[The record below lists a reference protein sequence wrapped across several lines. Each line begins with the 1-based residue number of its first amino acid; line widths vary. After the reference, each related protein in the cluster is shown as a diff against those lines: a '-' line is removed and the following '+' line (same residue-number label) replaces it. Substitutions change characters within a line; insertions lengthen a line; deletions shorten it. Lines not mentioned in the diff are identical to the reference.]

1 MADLKTIDKIAE
13 EIKKIRGVDLPL
25 ICIKIIIL
33 SYLMYCV
40 NTYDVKYKNEDG
52 QTMRLNSGCIVLC
65 QKGSGKS
72 RTLKVLKNIFCSVE
86 KERQHRYETTKKIKV
101 ERMASSMIPITPE
114 QKKDIEKFYE
124 LCGKEVVSVFDDPIT
139 SKGLCETYAQCKQY
153 RVNNLLFT
161 IDEAG
166 DRLFRDAFSK
176 DPSISAREFVQAINQ
191 LFDGYCGMGKSKT
204 SKTEG
209 ITSQYDVGAN
219 FIFVS
224 TAEFL
229 KDWQVQQRYQSSFE
243 GGIARRLLYV
253 NCPPIDKLH
262 ANRKRYFPN
271 FEQFVPIAN
280 EVFENGIKN
289 KEIKVSEELWAILEQ
304 EGAGC
309 GITIDDEFLLLLFCC
324 VLTVWTGDEEILPVH
339 WNYMVKTYKDMKN
352 ITMTV
357 VQEDTTNYDKVCVFM
372 REWFEKNSSEK
383 KMPKALIK
391 DFCIRNRLCYENQ
404 YKKWFENL
412 CKDFSSTKVCK
423 YIIESNQIYAWLEEN
438 FAYVGQ

>member
-1 MADLKTIDKIAE
+1 MAELETIDKIAE

-25 ICIKIIIL
+25 VCIKIIIL
-33 SYLMYCV
+33 SYIMYCA

-72 RTLKVLKNIFCSVE
+72 RTLKALKKIFIGIE
-86 KERQHRYETTKKIKV
+86 NERVDRYEKTKEVKIG
-101 ERMASSMIPITPE
+101 RMLNSLIPITAE
-114 QKKDIEKFYE
+114 QKKEIEKFYD
-124 LCGKEVVSVFDDPIT
+124 LCGHEPVSVFDDPIT
-139 SKGLCETYAQCKQY
+139 SKGLCETYAQCKGY
-153 RVNNLLFT
+153 KVNNLLFT
-161 IDEAG
+161 VDEAG

-229 KDWQVQQRYQSSFE
+229 KDYHVQQRYQSSFE

-262 ANRKRYFPN
+262 TNRKRYFPD
-271 FEQFVPIAN
+271 FEQFVPIAD
-280 EVFENGIKN
+280 EIFTQEIRH
-289 KEIKVSEELWAILEQ
+289 KEIKVSEELWGILEQ

-309 GITIDDEFLLLLFCC
+309 GVTIDDEFLLLLFCC
-324 VLTVWTGDEEILPVH
+324 VLAIWTGDGEILPKH
-339 WNYMVKTYKDMKN
+339 WKYMVGTFKEMKN
-352 ITMTV
+352 VSLAV
-357 VQEDTTNYDKVCVFM
+357 VQKDTTNYDKICVFM
-372 REWFEKNSSEK
+372 REWLEKNSNEK
-383 KMPKALIK
+383 RVPMALIK
-391 DFCIRNRLCYENQ
+391 DYCLRSRMCFENQ
-404 YKKWFENL
+404 YKKWFNNL
-412 CKDFSSTKVCK
+412 CSDFADTKESK
-423 YIIESNQIYAWLEEN
+423 YIIERNQRYAWLEEN
-438 FAYVGQ
+438 FAYAG